1 MGSWLSGD
9 GDPAGI
15 AARAAEALQAIG
27 EASGR

>member
-15 AARAAEALQAIG
+15 AGRADQALDAIRAATT
-27 EASGR
+27 

>member
-15 AARAAEALQAIG
+15 AARAAQALAAIRD
-27 EASGR
+27 ATT